1 MPGLTNTVENKVL
14 DHLMG
19 GTNYSPASPLTLA
32 LTTVSVTESDTAATI
47 TKISYTGYADH
58 SLPISEWAAA
68 SGGGKSTNTVIDF
81 PQNTGA
87 TSPTAVGFAIIS
99 GADVVLFG
107 TVPTTVISPNI
118 TPEFASGA
126 LTITAD

>member
-1 MPGLTNTVENKVL
+1 MPGLSNAVENKIL

-19 GTNYSPASPLTLA
+19 GPAYSPASPLALA
-32 LTTVSVTESDTAATI
+32 ITSVAVTESDTASTI

-58 SLPISEWAAA
+58 TLPYSEWAAA
-68 SGGGKSTNTVIDF
+68 SGGGKATNTVIDF

-87 TSPTAVGFAIIS
+87 TSPTAVGFAILN
-99 GADVVLFG
+99 GADVVLYG

-126 LTITAD
+126 LSITAD

>member
-1 MPGLTNTVENKVL
+1 MPGLTNPVENKVL

-19 GTNYSPASPLTLA
+19 GPGYAPASPLTLA
-32 LTTVSVTESDTAATI
+32 LTSVAVTESDTASTI

-58 SLPISEWAAA
+58 SLPYSEWAAA
-68 SGGGKSTNTVIDF
+68 SGGGKATNTVIDF
-81 PQNTGA
+81 PQNVGA

-99 GADVVLFG
+99 GTDVVLFG